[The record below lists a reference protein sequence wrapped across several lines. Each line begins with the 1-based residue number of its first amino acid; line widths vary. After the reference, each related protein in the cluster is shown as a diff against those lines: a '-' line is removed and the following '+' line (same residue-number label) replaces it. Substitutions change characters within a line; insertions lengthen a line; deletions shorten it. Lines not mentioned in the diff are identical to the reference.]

1 MGKPMSYIQIQINQH
16 GEDWIN
22 CIKPEDIQRSYKKIV
37 KDMVKGIIDYE
48 KHGKYFLDPKFLENL
63 YIAVSSELEINRM
76 NCVSCEFYYST
87 FPNTPNIGVHIHNLK
102 HIIYV
107 YEMICYKLDVVRNT
121 GDIGVLTDTSGL
133 LFQYRNYIV

>member
-48 KHGKYFLDPKFLENL
+48 KHGKYFLDPFP
-63 YIAVSSELEINRM
+63 
-76 NCVSCEFYYST
+76 T
-87 FPNTPNIGVHIHNLK
+87 FN
-102 HIIYV
+102 
-107 YEMICYKLDVVRNT
+107 
-121 GDIGVLTDTSGL
+121 
-133 LFQYRNYIV
+133 Q